1 MSNPALTFLNNCSKF
16 GQNLFGTDC
25 LLCGARSGSENICP
39 ACLAHLPY
47 LQRNR
52 CRICANP
59 TTAGPIC
66 GTCIAKPPHFSRTL
80 AVFSYDFPVD
90 ALIQSLKYRENLAL
104 SSTFAQ
110 MLMQASSSYPRPD
123 FIVPVPLHPS
133 RLRERGFNQAMEI
146 ARNISGK
153 AGIALKECSKIR
165 DTPSQTS
172 LPWAARK
179 RNVRGAFSCESD
191 LKSGHVAIIDDVMT
205 TGSTLDELA
214 KTLLRQGAREV
225 SAWVV
230 ARAVKSV

>member
-1 MSNPALTFLNNCSKF
+1 MNNCSKL
-16 GQNLFGTDC
+16 GHNLFGTDC
-25 LLCGARSGSENICP
+25 LLCGAYSGSENICP
-39 ACLAHLPY
+39 ACLVHLPY
-47 LQRNR
+47 LQGNR

-59 TTAGPIC
+59 AAGPLCGIC
-66 GTCIAKPPHFSRTL
+66 LAKPPHFSRTL
-80 AVFSYDFPVD
+80 AVFSYDFPID

-110 MLMQASSSYPRPD
+110 MLVQASNSYPRPD
-123 FIVPVPLHPS
+123 FIVPAPLHPV
-133 RLRERGFNQAMEI
+133 RLRERGFNQATEI
-146 ARNISGK
+146 ARNISRN

-172 LPWAARK
+172 LPWAERK
-179 RNVRGAFSCESD
+179 KNVRDAFSCD
-191 LKSGHVAIIDDVMT
+191 FALKSVHVAIIDDVMT

-214 KTLLRQGAREV
+214 KTLLREGAREV

>member
-1 MSNPALTFLNNCSKF
+1 MNNCLKF
-16 GQNLFGTDC
+16 RQNLFGTDC
-25 LLCGARSGSENICP
+25 LLCSAHSGPENICP

-47 LQRNR
+47 LQGNR

-59 TTAGPIC
+59 AAGPIC
-66 GTCIAKPPHFSRTL
+66 GTCLAKPPHFSRTL

-110 MLMQASSSYPRPD
+110 TLMQASSSYPRPD
-123 FIVPVPLHPS
+123 SIVPVPLHPL

-146 ARNISGK
+146 ARNISRK
-153 AGIALKECSKIR
+153 TGIALIECGKTR

-172 LPWAARK
+172 LPWAERK
-179 RNVRGAFSCESD
+179 RNVRDAFSCESV
-191 LKSGHVAIIDDVMT
+191 LKSSHIAIIDDVMT

-214 KTLLRQGAREV
+214 RTLLREGAREV

>member
-1 MSNPALTFLNNCSKF
+1 MFLNNCSKF
-16 GQNLFGTDC
+16 RQNLFGTDC
-25 LLCGARSGSENICP
+25 LLCGAASGSENICP

-47 LQRNR
+47 LRGSR

-59 TTAGPIC
+59 TAGPVC
-66 GTCIAKPPHFSRTL
+66 GTCLAKTPHFSRTL
-80 AVFSYDFPVD
+80 AVFSYEFPVD

-104 SSTFAQ
+104 SSTFAR
-110 MLMQASSSYPRPD
+110 MLTQASGSYPKPD
-123 FIVPVPLHPS
+123 FIVPVPLHPL

-146 ARNISGK
+146 ARHISGK
-153 AGIALKECSKIR
+153 TGIALIECSKIR

-179 RNVRGAFSCESD
+179 KNVRDAFSCESA
-191 LKSGHVAIIDDVMT
+191 LESAHVAIIDDVMT

-214 KTLLRQGAREV
+214 KTLLKQGAREV